1 MSVQDFA
8 VAASW
13 AMGTNP
19 VHVLPLQRCTV
30 IDVAL
35 VAVLTHV
42 RLILAR
48 AFELA
53 ARFVGAAGAMTGGG
67 GGGGGGTSPARPVWR

>member
-1 MSVQDFA
+1 MDSSWWAAAVAIA

-13 AMGTNP
+13 ATETNP

-35 VAVLTHV
+35 VALLVHV

-48 AFELA
+48 VLELA
-53 ARFVGAAGAMTGGG
+53 ADAIE
-67 GGGGGGTSPARPVWR
+67 